1 LWAQVRPLTK
11 LTRYMSKD
19 NYLFVLDDALLL
31 VADDKISSFVV
42 FMRDQAQAINKK
54 LGACCCKPHAAC

>member
-1 LWAQVRPLTK
+1 VRPLLK

-31 VADDKISSFVV
+31 VADEKMGSFVA
-42 FMRDQAQAINKK
+42 FMRGQAQAIKKK
-54 LGACCCKPHAAC
+54 LGV